1 MKPVAL
7 ITGGTKGIGAA
18 IVSALTEAG
27 FTAVS
32 ASRSGGP
39 DVTLDVADEASV
51 EAAVARVVADHG
63 RLDVL
68 VNNAGVVSQ
77 SPITECSVEEWDHVM
92 DINLRGAFLCSKH
105 AIRHFLEHGG
115 GVIVNV
121 GSVAGRSYSLTASEA
136 YTCSKYGMMGLTK
149 QLAVRWGKRG
159 IRVNAVCPSQT
170 LTPMLK
176 ENLSQEKITEISAKN
191 PLGRLAEPEEIAAAV
206 AFMASPAASYLNGA
220 VLDANG
226 GMC

>member
-1 MKPVAL
+1 MNPVAL

-18 IVSALTEAG
+18 IVTSMQAAG
-27 FTAVS
+27 FTALS
-32 ASRSGGP
+32 ASRTGNP
-39 DVTLDVADEASV
+39 DIPLDIADEASV
-51 EAAVARVVADHG
+51 EAAFAHILAEHG
-63 RLDVL
+63 RFDVL
-68 VNNAGVVSQ
+68 INNAGVVSQ
-77 SPITECSVEEWDHVM
+77 SPITECSVDEWDHVM
-92 DINLRGAFLCSKH
+92 DINLRGAFLCSKF
-105 AIRHFLEHGG
+105 AIKHYLTSGG

-149 QLAVRWGKRG
+149 QLAVRWGKQG

-176 ENLSQEKITEISAKN
+176 DNLSAEKIAEISAKN

-206 AFMASPAASYLNGA
+206 TFMASPQASYLNGA

-226 GMC
+226 GMF